1 MSTPMKLHTGN
12 SQFIE
17 VYHNCI
23 HTAKD
28 IQRSELRIGSDGN
41 LTVAATAAVPR
52 RPRRGGGEPAGV
64 VGSVA
69 AKGPAVGRRG
79 RCLGMA

>member
-1 MSTPMKLHTGN
+1 MSTPMKLEMGN

-23 HTAKD
+23 YTAKD
-28 IQRSELRIGSDGN
+28 IQRSEPRIGSERN
-41 LTVAATAAVPR
+41 LTEAATAADPR
-52 RPRRGGGEPAGV
+52 RPRRGGGEPAGI
-64 VGSVA
+64 VGSVV

-79 RCLGMA
+79 RCSGMA